1 MRESNKAIERTPYPS
16 PLLEDL
22 INVLQ
27 GGKLDCKLDM
37 NNAFLQFESDSASPE
52 ITTFTTHEG
61 CTDLKDQTLE
71 QRRNQNYYKE
81 KWTKFLA
88 IADDVM
94 LFVTSFD
101 TMYDTLDK
109 VLNRFLECGTT
120 LNKQKCKLFRNKVEF
135 FGFVFS
141 EKGITPQTK
150 IESIPN
156 MPPPTN
162 ISELRSFLG
171 TANYLSR
178 FIPNYSMRMYPLLEL
193 TKKNIP

>member
-1 MRESNKAIERTPYPS
+1 ME
-16 PLLEDL
+16 
-22 INVLQ
+22 
-27 GGKLDCKLDM
+27 
-37 NNAFLQFESDSASPE
+37 
-52 ITTFTTHEG
+52 
-61 CTDLKDQTLE
+61 QT
-71 QRRNQNYYKE
+71 RSQNYYKE
-81 KWTKFLA
+81 KWKKFLA

-94 LFVTSFD
+94 LFVTSLD

-109 VLNRFLECGTT
+109 VLNRFLECGIT

-150 IESIPN
+150 IESIQN

>member
-1 MRESNKAIERTPYPS
+1 ME
-16 PLLEDL
+16 
-22 INVLQ
+22 
-27 GGKLDCKLDM
+27 
-37 NNAFLQFESDSASPE
+37 
-52 ITTFTTHEG
+52 
-61 CTDLKDQTLE
+61 QT
-71 QRRNQNYYKE
+71 RNQNYYKE
-81 KWTKFLA
+81 KWKKFLA

-94 LFVTSFD
+94 LFVTSLD

-109 VLNRFLECGTT
+109 VLNRFLECGIT

-150 IESIPN
+150 IESIQN

-178 FIPNYSMRMYPLLEL
+178 FIPNYSLRMYPLLEL

>member
-1 MRESNKAIERTPYPS
+1 ME
-16 PLLEDL
+16 
-22 INVLQ
+22 
-27 GGKLDCKLDM
+27 
-37 NNAFLQFESDSASPE
+37 
-52 ITTFTTHEG
+52 
-61 CTDLKDQTLE
+61 QT
-71 QRRNQNYYKE
+71 RNQNYYKE
-81 KWTKFLA
+81 KWKKFLA

-94 LFVTSFD
+94 LFVTSLD

-109 VLNRFLECGTT
+109 VLNRFLECGIT

-150 IESIPN
+150 IESIQN

-171 TANYLSR
+171 TANDLSR

>member
-1 MRESNKAIERTPYPS
+1 
-16 PLLEDL
+16 
-22 INVLQ
+22 
-27 GGKLDCKLDM
+27 
-37 NNAFLQFESDSASPE
+37 
-52 ITTFTTHEG
+52 
-61 CTDLKDQTLE
+61 
-71 QRRNQNYYKE
+71 
-81 KWTKFLA
+81 
-88 IADDVM
+88 M
-94 LFVTSFD
+94 LFVTSLD

-109 VLNRFLECGTT
+109 VLNRFLECGIT

-150 IESIPN
+150 IESIQN

-171 TANYLSR
+171 TANYLSH

>member
-1 MRESNKAIERTPYPS
+1 M
-16 PLLEDL
+16 D
-22 INVLQ
+22 
-27 GGKLDCKLDM
+27 
-37 NNAFLQFESDSASPE
+37 
-52 ITTFTTHEG
+52 
-61 CTDLKDQTLE
+61 
-71 QRRNQNYYKE
+71 
-81 KWTKFLA
+81 

-94 LFVTSFD
+94 LFVTSLD

-109 VLNRFLECGTT
+109 VLNRFLECGIT

-150 IESIPN
+150 IESIQN

>member
-1 MRESNKAIERTPYPS
+1 ME
-16 PLLEDL
+16 
-22 INVLQ
+22 
-27 GGKLDCKLDM
+27 
-37 NNAFLQFESDSASPE
+37 
-52 ITTFTTHEG
+52 
-61 CTDLKDQTLE
+61 QT
-71 QRRNQNYYKE
+71 RNQNYYKE
-81 KWTKFLA
+81 KWKKFLA

-94 LFVTSFD
+94 LFVTSLD

-109 VLNRFLECGTT
+109 VLNRFLECGIT

-150 IESIPN
+150 IESIQN

>member
-1 MRESNKAIERTPYPS
+1 MEKT
-16 PLLEDL
+16 
-22 INVLQ
+22 
-27 GGKLDCKLDM
+27 
-37 NNAFLQFESDSASPE
+37 
-52 ITTFTTHEG
+52 
-61 CTDLKDQTLE
+61 
-71 QRRNQNYYKE
+71 RNQNYYKE
-81 KWTKFLA
+81 KWKKFLA

-94 LFVTSFD
+94 LFVTSLD

-109 VLNRFLECGTT
+109 VLNRFLECGIT

-141 EKGITPQTK
+141 EKGITPQIK
-150 IESIPN
+150 IESIQN

>member
-1 MRESNKAIERTPYPS
+1 ME
-16 PLLEDL
+16 
-22 INVLQ
+22 
-27 GGKLDCKLDM
+27 
-37 NNAFLQFESDSASPE
+37 
-52 ITTFTTHEG
+52 
-61 CTDLKDQTLE
+61 QT
-71 QRRNQNYYKE
+71 RNQNYYKE
-81 KWTKFLA
+81 KWKKFLA

-94 LFVTSFD
+94 LFVTSLD

-109 VLNRFLECGTT
+109 VLNRFLECGIT

-135 FGFVFS
+135 FEFVFS

-150 IESIPN
+150 IESIQN

>member
-1 MRESNKAIERTPYPS
+1 ME
-16 PLLEDL
+16 
-22 INVLQ
+22 
-27 GGKLDCKLDM
+27 
-37 NNAFLQFESDSASPE
+37 
-52 ITTFTTHEG
+52 
-61 CTDLKDQTLE
+61 QT
-71 QRRNQNYYKE
+71 RNQNYYKE
-81 KWTKFLA
+81 KWKKFLA

-94 LFVTSFD
+94 LFVTSLD

-109 VLNRFLECGTT
+109 VLNPFLECGIT

-150 IESIPN
+150 IESIQN

-193 TKKNIP
+193 TKKMFLS

>member
-1 MRESNKAIERTPYPS
+1 ME
-16 PLLEDL
+16 
-22 INVLQ
+22 
-27 GGKLDCKLDM
+27 
-37 NNAFLQFESDSASPE
+37 
-52 ITTFTTHEG
+52 
-61 CTDLKDQTLE
+61 QT
-71 QRRNQNYYKE
+71 RNQNYYKE
-81 KWTKFLA
+81 KWKKFLA

-94 LFVTSFD
+94 LFVTSLD

-109 VLNRFLECGTT
+109 VLNRFLECGIT

-150 IESIPN
+150 IESIQN

-171 TANYLSR
+171 TANYLSC

>member
-1 MRESNKAIERTPYPS
+1 ME
-16 PLLEDL
+16 
-22 INVLQ
+22 
-27 GGKLDCKLDM
+27 
-37 NNAFLQFESDSASPE
+37 
-52 ITTFTTHEG
+52 
-61 CTDLKDQTLE
+61 QT
-71 QRRNQNYYKE
+71 RNQNYYKE
-81 KWTKFLA
+81 KWKKFLA

-94 LFVTSFD
+94 LFVTSLD

-109 VLNRFLECGTT
+109 VLNRFLECGIT

-150 IESIPN
+150 IESIQN

-162 ISELRSFLG
+162 ISELRLFLG